1 MTTTAEELQ
10 TVHISTKKDVQEV
23 LDTVA
28 RRLLESHTSH
38 LHSTLM
44 LNTVLRLPNA
54 SELLDEK
61 LKAQAKDL
69 WTKLKSTGLQL
80 VDPPLLFGLPQKAD
94 GKQ

>member
-1 MTTTAEELQ
+1 MTTVTEELQ
-10 TVHISTKKDVQEV
+10 TAQVSTKKDVQDILESV
-23 LDTVA
+23 S
-28 RRLLESHTSH
+28 RRLMESHTSH
-38 LHSTLM
+38 LHSILM

-69 WTKLKSTGLQL
+69 WTKLKGTGLQL
-80 VDPPLLFGLPQKAD
+80 VDPPLLFGLPQKVD